1 MASVIVRG
9 GGSCITCF
17 SCCWESSSED
27 EVSEVSEV
35 RTDMERSRAADDEE
49 VSEPMGEGERCGDRE
64 VDEGAERVEG
74 VVSRKGPFIRAL
86 FTGKAE
92 ASPENMAGDSDA
104 QNKLIDQSL
113 LSARFCR
120 LSFV

>member
-1 MASVIVRG
+1 M
-9 GGSCITCF
+9 TCF
-17 SCCWESSSED
+17 SCRWESSSED

-35 RTDMERSRAADDEE
+35 RTDMERSRTADDEE

-64 VDEGAERVEG
+64 VDDGAERVEG

-92 ASPENMAGDSDA
+92 VSPENMARDSDA
-104 QNKLIDQSL
+104 ENPVDRPVPSIP
-113 LSARFCR
+113 AFCR
-120 LSFV
+120 LCLV